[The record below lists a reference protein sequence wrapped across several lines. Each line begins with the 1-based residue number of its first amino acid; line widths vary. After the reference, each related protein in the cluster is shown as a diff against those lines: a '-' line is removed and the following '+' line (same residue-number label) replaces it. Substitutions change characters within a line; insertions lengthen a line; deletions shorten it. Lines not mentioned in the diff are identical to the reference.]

1 MSSLKLFMSEL
12 FCGLPTFFKNNA
24 QLPSSDKRITF
35 KREFHKSSSDAT
47 LESRV
52 VRMILL
58 PFETFAKGY
67 ASMNHTSTVQTS
79 SKTIR
84 NLTFIRIW
92 YSIADSSSW
101 LIDSNT
107 PVTKDLNCSSMISN
121 RPRYVT
127 SLYAKSLGTRTH
139 TRRLKC

>member
-67 ASMNHTSTVQTS
+67 ASMNHTSAVQTS

-92 YSIADSSSW
+92 YSIADSFSS
-101 LIDSNT
+101 LIDSKSLYSANGI
-107 PVTKDLNCSSMISN
+107 CSSMISN

-127 SLYAKSLGTRTH
+127 PLYAKSLGTRTH
-139 TRRLKC
+139 TRSLKC